1 MKVSL
6 VTSVPLNR
14 PWDQGDKNFAY
25 ALARA
30 MPHHAFEV
38 LTDRHA
44 PPPPGENLRRRPLF
58 RSAKPSLKEK
68 AEVYV
73 DFWRRQ
79 NGAPADLYHFI
90 YRPYPLSSWL
100 ARLVPAFRRQP
111 TIHTVAASAGPDRMA
126 RSLFFA
132 RCVVAQSRQGK
143 HKLEALGLDNV
154 RYIPAAIHVRP
165 WAAVTR
171 RAESFKAAL
180 GLEDHL
186 AVLFPG
192 HYGPGYGADTLLE
205 AVPHI
210 LRAVPQARFIFACRP
225 RKAGDTRREEE
236 ARRLLHEAGLGHAVR
251 FFNTVD
257 NMQRLVGAAD
267 LTVLPLQTMHDK
279 VDIPTTLLESLAA
292 TRPVIVSDLAPMNE
306 LFEEGDGAIGRL
318 TPPGDAAALADAV
331 VELLKDASLRCQMG
345 ARGQALMFRRYD
357 MAAVAKQYDEL
368 YRTIRL

>member
-30 MPHHAFEV
+30 MSQHTFEV

-44 PPPPGENLRRRPLF
+44 PPPPGANLARRPLF
-58 RSAKPSLKEK
+58 RSARPSLKEK

-79 NGAPADLYHFI
+79 NGTPADLYHFI

-100 ARLVPAFRRQP
+100 ARLVPAFRQQP
-111 TIHTVAASAGPDRMA
+111 TIHTVAATAGPDRMA

-132 RCVVAQSRQGK
+132 RCVVAQSRHGK
-143 HKLEALGLDNV
+143 RKLEALGVDNV
-154 RYIPAAIHVRP
+154 RHIPAAIHVRS
-165 WAAVTR
+165 WAAVAR
-171 RAESFKAAL
+171 RAERAKAEL

-192 HYGPGYGADTLLE
+192 HYGPGYGAGTLLE
-205 AVPHI
+205 ALPRI

-225 RKAGDTRREEE
+225 RTAGDTRREEE
-236 ARRLLHEAGLGHAVR
+236 ARRQLREASLSHAVR

-257 NMQRLVGAAD
+257 DMKRLIAATD

-292 TRPVIVSDLAPMNE
+292 ARPVIVSDLAPMNE
-306 LFEEGDGAIGRL
+306 LFEEGEGPVGRL
-318 TPPGDAAALADAV
+318 TPPGDAPALAEAII
-331 VELLKDASLRCQMG
+331 ELLNDAFLRCQMG
-345 ARGQALMFRRYD
+345 ARGQTMMFRRYD

>member
-30 MPHHAFEV
+30 MPHHTFEV

-44 PPPPGENLRRRPLF
+44 APPPGSNLAPRPLF

-68 AEVYV
+68 AEVYA
-73 DFWRRQ
+73 DFWRE

-100 ARLVPAFRRQP
+100 ARLVPAFRQQP
-111 TIHTVAASAGPDRMA
+111 TIHTAAATAGPDRMA

-132 RCVVAQSRQGK
+132 RCVVAQSRHGK
-143 HKLEALGLDNV
+143 RKLEALGLEDV
-154 RYIPAAIHVRP
+154 RHIPPAIHVRP
-165 WAAVTR
+165 WAAVAR
-171 RAESFKAAL
+171 HAESIKAEL
-180 GLEDHL
+180 GLENRL
-186 AVLFPG
+186 TVLFPG
-192 HYGPGYGADTLLE
+192 HYGPGYGAGTLLE
-205 AVPHI
+205 ALPRI

-225 RKAGDTRREEE
+225 RKEGDTRREEE
-236 ARRLLHEAGLGHAVR
+236 ARRRLREAGLSHAVR

-257 NMQRLVGAAD
+257 DMQRLVGAAD

-292 TRPVIVSDLAPMNE
+292 ARPVIVSDLAPMNE
-306 LFEEGDGAIGRL
+306 LFEDGEGTIGRL
-318 TPPGDAAALADAV
+318 TPPGDAPALAEAV
-331 VELLKDASLRCQMG
+331 IELLKDASLRCQMG